1 MTGRLRQGKRIMLVV
16 EDDPDTTSLLGM
28 YFSGHDFEVLSAGRG
43 ADGIA
48 AARKRL
54 PDLVLL
60 DIGLPDMSG
69 YEVCAALRNSPRTSH
84 IPIII
89 LSEKV
94 TLQDRVAGLES
105 GAQDYVT
112 KPFDLEE
119 LRLRAQNLVAR
130 SQRENLVDPRT
141 NLPTG
146 PWIAEQVGRARERP
160 GWHVLECKIDS
171 YLPFLDQNGFMAG
184 DDVLKFTAH
193 LLREVADQL
202 GTPED
207 FLAHPTDATFLI
219 LTGAANPHAV
229 ADRIT
234 QRFND
239 DVLAYYGFVDR
250 EQGYMAVQNH
260 KTGQL
265 APVPLMSMNVTVQAG
280 TSSATAP
287 SGQA

>member
-1 MTGRLRQGKRIMLVV
+1 MTGRLRQGKRRTLLVV
-16 EDDPDTTSLLGM
+16 EDDPDTASLLGM

-48 AARKRL
+48 TARKRL

-69 YEVCAALRNSPRTSH
+69 YEVCTALRASPRTSH

-94 TLQDRVAGLES
+94 ALQDRVTGLES

-130 SQRENLVDPRT
+130 TQRENLVDPRT

-146 PWIAEQVGRARERP
+146 PWIEEQVSRARERP
-160 GWHVLECKIDS
+160 GWHVLECRIDS
-171 YLPFLDQNGFMAG
+171 YQPFLDQNGFMAG
-184 DDVLKFTAH
+184 DDVLKAAAH
-193 LLREVADQL
+193 LLREVSDQY
-202 GTPED
+202 GTSED
-207 FLAHPTDATFLI
+207 FLAHRSDSTFVI
-219 LTGAANPHAV
+219 LTGAADPQALAAQARV
-229 ADRIT
+229 
-234 QRFND
+234 RFNEE
-239 DVLAYYGFVDR
+239 VLAHYGFVDR

-265 APVPLMSMNVTVQAG
+265 APVPLMSMQVTIRAG
-280 TSSATAP
+280 T
-287 SGQA
+287 

>member
-16 EDDPDTTSLLGM
+16 EDDPDTASLLGM
-28 YFSGHDFEVLSAGRG
+28 YFAGHGFEVLAAGRG

-48 AARKRL
+48 TARKRL

-69 YEVCAALRNSPRTSH
+69 YEVCADLRASPRTSH
-84 IPIII
+84 IPVII

-94 TLQDRVAGLES
+94 TLKERVAGLES

-119 LRLRAQNLVAR
+119 LRLRAQNLVTR

-146 PWIAEQVGRARERP
+146 PWIDEQLARSRERA
-160 GWHVLECKIDS
+160 GWHILECRIDS
-171 YLPFLDQNGFMAG
+171 YQPFLDQNGFMAG
-184 DDVLKFTAH
+184 DDVLKFAAH
-193 LLREVADQL
+193 LLREVTDEF

-207 FLAHPTDATFLI
+207 FLAHPVDATFLI
-219 LTGAANPHAV
+219 LTGAANPQTL
-229 ADRIT
+229 ADRVRD
-234 QRFND
+234 RFNE
-239 DVLAYYGFVDR
+239 DVLAHYGFVDR
-250 EQGYMAVQNH
+250 EQGYLAVQNH
-260 KTGQL
+260 KTGEL
-265 APVPLMSMNVTVQAG
+265 APVPLMSMHVTIRE
-280 TSSATAP
+280 SAA
-287 SGQA
+287 